1 MKMVSEPRTDCKT
14 ALRQV
19 CTGRDGGARYSAG
32 VCWYSVRPPA
42 ARREAKQ
49 GGSTVRSASSL
60 MVDSFS
66 LGRGIVHRDGFLFAQ
81 KEGSSMAEPIIQL
94 KHLTKRFGGG
104 ENEVHALEDVSIEVR
119 AGEIFGVIGLS
130 GAGKSTLVRCI
141 NLLERPTAGEVI
153 VDGRDMLRL
162 TEKELRKVRQ
172 SIGMIFQSFNLLM
185 QRTALDNICFPMELA
200 GAPRRE
206 AVRRAEELLEIVDL
220 AGRAGAYP
228 AQLSGGQK
236 QRVAIAR
243 TLATN
248 PRVLLCDE
256 ATSALDPKTTR
267 DILRLIQDINK
278 RLGITVVVITHEM
291 KVIEE
296 ICARVAILDH
306 GHLAETG
313 TVEEIFA
320 SPSSEAGRRLVYP
333 DGVPEEVLSSAAGQD
348 RVIRVAFNGGTSYQ
362 PLIATLAIDCGV
374 KANILG
380 ADTRNIDGRAF
391 GTMLLGLPREGADKA
406 MTYIRSQKDITVE
419 EVPDYHG

>member
-1 MKMVSEPRTDCKT
+1 
-14 ALRQV
+14 
-19 CTGRDGGARYSAG
+19 
-32 VCWYSVRPPA
+32 
-42 ARREAKQ
+42 
-49 GGSTVRSASSL
+49 
-60 MVDSFS
+60 
-66 LGRGIVHRDGFLFAQ
+66 
-81 KEGSSMAEPIIQL
+81 MAEPIIQL

-104 ENEVHALEDVSIEVR
+104 GNEVRALEDVSIEVR

-162 TEKELRKVRQ
+162 TEKELRSARQ

-185 QRTALDNICFPMELA
+185 QRTALDNICFPLELA
-200 GAPRRE
+200 GTSRRE
-206 AVRRAEELLEIVDL
+206 AVRRAGELLELVDL

-243 TLATN
+243 TLATS

-320 SPSSEAGRRLVYP
+320 SPRSEAGRRLVYP

-391 GTMLLGLPREGADKA
+391 GTMLLGLPREGAGKA
-406 MTYIRSQKDITVE
+406 MAYIRAQKDITVE

>member
-1 MKMVSEPRTDCKT
+1 
-14 ALRQV
+14 
-19 CTGRDGGARYSAG
+19 
-32 VCWYSVRPPA
+32 
-42 ARREAKQ
+42 
-49 GGSTVRSASSL
+49 
-60 MVDSFS
+60 
-66 LGRGIVHRDGFLFAQ
+66 
-81 KEGSSMAEPIIQL
+81 MAEPIIQL

-104 ENEVHALEDVSIEVR
+104 GNEVRALEDVSIEVR

-162 TEKELRKVRQ
+162 TEKELRRARQ

-185 QRTALDNICFPMELA
+185 QRTALDNICFPLELA
-200 GAPRRE
+200 GTPRRE
-206 AVRRAEELLEIVDL
+206 AVRRAGELLELVDL

-406 MTYIRSQKDITVE
+406 MAYIRAQKDITVE

>member
-1 MKMVSEPRTDCKT
+1 
-14 ALRQV
+14 
-19 CTGRDGGARYSAG
+19 
-32 VCWYSVRPPA
+32 
-42 ARREAKQ
+42 
-49 GGSTVRSASSL
+49 
-60 MVDSFS
+60 
-66 LGRGIVHRDGFLFAQ
+66 
-81 KEGSSMAEPIIQL
+81 MAEPIIQL

-104 ENEVHALEDVSIEVR
+104 ENEVRALEDVSIEVR

-162 TEKELRKVRQ
+162 TEKELRRARQ

-206 AVRRAEELLEIVDL
+206 AVRRAGELLEIVDL

-391 GTMLLGLPREGADKA
+391 GTMLLGLPREGAGKA
-406 MTYIRSQKDITVE
+406 MAYIRAQKDITVE

>member
-1 MKMVSEPRTDCKT
+1 
-14 ALRQV
+14 
-19 CTGRDGGARYSAG
+19 
-32 VCWYSVRPPA
+32 
-42 ARREAKQ
+42 
-49 GGSTVRSASSL
+49 
-60 MVDSFS
+60 
-66 LGRGIVHRDGFLFAQ
+66 
-81 KEGSSMAEPIIQL
+81 MAEPIIQL

-104 ENEVHALEDVSIEVR
+104 ENEVRALEDVSIEVR

-162 TEKELRKVRQ
+162 TEKELRSARQ

-185 QRTALDNICFPMELA
+185 QRTALDNICFPLELA
-200 GAPRRE
+200 GTSRRE
-206 AVRRAEELLEIVDL
+206 AVRRAGELLELVDL

-243 TLATN
+243 TLATS

-320 SPSSEAGRRLVYP
+320 SPRSEAGRRLVYP

-406 MTYIRSQKDITVE
+406 MAYIRAQKDITVE

>member
-1 MKMVSEPRTDCKT
+1 M
-14 ALRQV
+14 
-19 CTGRDGGARYSAG
+19 G
-32 VCWYSVRPPA
+32 
-42 ARREAKQ
+42 
-49 GGSTVRSASSL
+49 
-60 MVDSFS
+60 
-66 LGRGIVHRDGFLFAQ
+66 
-81 KEGSSMAEPIIQL
+81 EPIIQI
-94 KHLTKRFGGG
+94 KHLSKRFGGG
-104 ENEVHALEDVSIEVR
+104 ENEVHALEDINLDIQS
-119 AGEIFGVIGLS
+119 GEIFGVIGLS

-141 NLLERPTAGEVI
+141 NLLERPTEGEVI
-153 VDGRDMLRL
+153 VDGQDMTRL
-162 TEKELRKVRQ
+162 TEKALRQARK

-200 GAPRRE
+200 GTPRRE
-206 AVRRAEELLEIVDL
+206 AAARAAELLEVVDL
-220 AGRAGAYP
+220 ASRAGAYP
-228 AQLSGGQK
+228 SQLSGGQK

-248 PRVLLCDE
+248 PKVLLCDE

-267 DILRLIQDINK
+267 DILRLVQDINR

-313 TVEEIFA
+313 SVEEIFA
-320 SPSSEAGRRLVYP
+320 NPRSEAGRRLVYP
-333 DGVPEEVLSSAAGQD
+333 DGVPLEILSSAADQA

-391 GTMLLGLPREGADKA
+391 GTMLLGLPEDGAEKA
-406 MTYIRSQKDITVE
+406 LAYIRAQKDITVE